1 MKEKG
6 MKEEK
11 ESQGVMW
18 FCGSAVL
25 RFRGF
30 AVLRQTLNFVV
41 VWVLWICSCVLLYG
55 FRGPGSEWDG

>member
-11 ESQGVMW
+11 EL
-18 FCGSAVL
+18 CGSAVL

-30 AVLRQTLNFVV
+30 AVLRQILNFVV
-41 VWVLWICSCVLLYG
+41 VCVGSVDLQLCAFVWVSWA
-55 FRGPGSEWDG
+55 WK